1 MAFVVDCFLLL
12 LSSVQKYIWFCF
24 YAGCEIF
31 RSVVL
36 CCSINIRLVYGN
48 ASVHK
53 SGTKLVFMG

>member
-12 LSSVQKYIWFCF
+12 LSSVQKYMVLLLCC
-24 YAGCEIF
+24 CEIF